1 MTRLRRLHRVHG
13 KAARFSGRAR
23 EGFNI
28 QTHEIDLL
36 YGFGAQIT
44 QSLSQLS
51 GPQGEL
57 RPLIQLAP
65 SFPRGGRGNVE

>member
-1 MTRLRRLHRVHG
+1 MARFRRLDGVHG

-23 EGFNI
+23 KGFNI

-51 GPQGEL
+51 GTQREL
-57 RPLIQLAP
+57 RP
-65 SFPRGGRGNVE
+65 